1 MIKPEIKTLKEKKL
15 IGIHINMSLNNNRT
29 MELWKKFMPR
39 KKEILNNISED
50 LISMQVYDN
59 GIILGDVNQS
69 FEKWATKEVM
79 TFDNIPEGMET
90 FTLAEG
96 LYAVFNYKGLSTDS
110 SIFIYIFNTWL
121 PNSNYT
127 LDNRPHFEVLG
138 EKYKNGDTNSEEEIW
153 IPIREKNNYYIEK
166 L

>member
-1 MIKPEIKTLKEKKL
+1 
-15 IGIHINMSLNNNRT
+15 
-29 MELWKKFMPR
+29 MPR
-39 KKEILNNISED
+39 KKEILNIISED

-59 GIILGDVNQS
+59 GIILGDINQS

-79 TFDNIPEGMET
+79 TFDNIP
-90 FTLAEG
+90 EG

-138 EKYKNGDTNSEEEIW
+138 EKYKNGDLNSEEEIW
-153 IPIREKNNYYIEK
+153 IPIREKI
-166 L
+166 